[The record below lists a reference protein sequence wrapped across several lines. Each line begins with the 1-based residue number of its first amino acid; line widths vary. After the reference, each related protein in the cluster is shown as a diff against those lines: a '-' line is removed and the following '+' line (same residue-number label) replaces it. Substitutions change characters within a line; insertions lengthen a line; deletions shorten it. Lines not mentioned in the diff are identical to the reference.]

1 MNKSTFTSLATI
13 FNKHGFRLY
22 MVGGTTRDYL
32 LDLDILDYDF
42 ATDATPDEMK
52 VFLPDANYSFEKF
65 GTVRVKDGEVKVDIT
80 TFREEGKY
88 LDYRHPS
95 SIKFVKTIKE
105 DYVRRDFTINA
116 IYIDEK
122 FNVIDPCDGIDDLE
136 NRIIRFIGNPV
147 KRIKEDPL
155 RILRADRFAKKLN
168 FKIDEKTKKA
178 MMKYHY
184 LLDELNPK
192 KIIEELQK
200 LESK

>member
-1 MNKSTFTSLATI
+1 MNKSTFTSLATV

-168 FKIDEKTKKA
+168 FKIEEKTKKA
-178 MMKYHY
+178 MQKYHY

-192 KIIEELQK
+192 KVIEELQK

>member
-1 MNKSTFTSLATI
+1 MNKSTFTSLATL

>member
-1 MNKSTFTSLATI
+1 MNKSTFSSLAKL
-13 FNKHGFRLY
+13 FNKNGFRLY

-52 VFLPDANYSFEKF
+52 VFLPEANYTFAKF
-65 GTVRVKDGEVKVDIT
+65 GTVRVKDDDIKVDIT
-80 TFREEGKY
+80 TFRVEGKY
-88 LDYRHPS
+88 DDRRHPS
-95 SIKFVKTIKE
+95 TIEFVKSIKE

-116 IYIDEK
+116 IYIDENY
-122 FNVIDPCDGIDDLE
+122 NVIDPCDGIDDLE

-168 FKIDEKTKKA
+168 FKIEEKTKKA
-178 MMKYHY
+178 MQKYHY
-184 LLDELNPK
+184 LLDELNPN
-192 KIIEELQK
+192 KIIEELKKQ
-200 LESK
+200 ESN